1 MAESYLARESDRI
14 PAELRRGLY
23 KTIFRRR
30 DIREFLPDPIPDE
43 VLARVLVAAHPPRGK
58 RGLTQP
64 WNFLIVKDLHRRHLI
79 KKVFEEERAVNA
91 TQFDDDRR
99 AKFQSLKLEGS
110 RICYRLD

>member
-1 MAESYLARESDRI
+1 M
-14 PAELRRGLY
+14 G
-23 KTIFRRR
+23 F
-30 DIREFLPDPIPDE
+30 
-43 VLARVLVAAHPPRGK
+43 
-58 RGLTQP
+58 TQP